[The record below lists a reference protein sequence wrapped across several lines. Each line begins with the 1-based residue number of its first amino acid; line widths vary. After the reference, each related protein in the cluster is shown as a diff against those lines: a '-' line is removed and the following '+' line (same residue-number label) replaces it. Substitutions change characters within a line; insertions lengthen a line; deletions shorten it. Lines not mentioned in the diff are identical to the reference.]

1 MSNWTIKL
9 LVLSMILG
17 WTTTT
22 VAESHFP
29 DRAETPLPEIE
40 FANPPTAIDRAGIPQ
55 KLLWAAITVI
65 NLKDEYKLIPLY
77 GYPISGL
84 DEATQLQELTEAAAG
99 NVNVAILCPPS
110 GAENTQGD
118 NAEPVYTGQGLRI
131 SGNESDVENPAR
143 LRERWEDFRNH
154 EISGLCDDAL
164 IALTRPL
171 LDTASSNSRTSDEN
185 PLEFVTWS
193 NLW

>member
-1 MSNWTIKL
+1 MNNWTIKL
-9 LVLSMILG
+9 LILSMILG

-22 VAESHFP
+22 AAESHSSDP
-29 DRAETPLPEIE
+29 AEALLPEFE
-40 FANPPTAIDRAGIPQ
+40 FANPPTTIDRAGIPQ

-77 GYPISGL
+77 GYPISDL
-84 DEATQLQELTEAAAG
+84 DEESQLQELIEAAAG

-110 GAENTQGD
+110 GAENAQGND
-118 NAEPVYTGQGLRI
+118 AEPVYTGQGLRI
-131 SGNESDVENPAR
+131 SGNKSEVENPAR
-143 LRERWEDFRNH
+143 LREPWKDFRDH
-154 EISGLCDDAL
+154 EISALCDDAL

-171 LDTASSNSRTSDEN
+171 PDTASSNSRMSDEN